1 MNRNVVSSIKTAQNH
16 KVSSKK
22 NMDKWTAINYSTKQ
36 RQKQDKREQINLPA
50 QKMERWRD
58 REIRQSSRSRG
69 ERKNE
74 ECLEGL
80 RWRSIELFPQVTCP
94 WLEGKKKKNTDQLI
108 ALVGTAIQHAVK
120 NTAGYTKNMN
130 CICCTPSRPDRLDC
144 HWHCCILSSPWH
156 WRLSFLTL
164 RRVGR
169 STHYPIGQLEG
180 PACVSK
186 RKWGVHNQQWGP
198 EVLVLD
204 RLSYHESSCIL
215 CVLYGVLILYYHY
228 CKHNHV
234 LKSTGTEYVVKRL
247 YIKVKS
253 TMSFMLVLCSLC
265 SIMQYY
271 EVFPSCM
278 VLDYTFLR
286 RPG

>member
-1 MNRNVVSSIKTAQNH
+1 MFGGVEMKINWAFSSG
-16 KVSSKK
+16 
-22 NMDKWTAINYSTKQ
+22 D
-36 RQKQDKREQINLPA
+36 LP
-50 QKMERWRD
+50 
-58 REIRQSSRSRG
+58 
-69 ERKNE
+69 
-74 ECLEGL
+74 
-80 RWRSIELFPQVTCP
+80 VT
-94 WLEGKKKKNTDQLI
+94 GRKKNTDQLI

-215 CVLYGVLILYYHY
+215 CILYLF
-228 CKHNHV
+228 C
-234 LKSTGTEYVVKRL
+234 TT
-247 YIKVKS
+247 
-253 TMSFMLVLCSLC
+253 TTA
-265 SIMQYY
+265 SIMY
-271 EVFPSCM
+271 
-278 VLDYTFLR
+278 
-286 RPG
+286 